1 MNKYNKSKIY
11 TIRSP
16 NTEKFY
22 IGSTTQQLCQRF
34 SKHKSNYRDYLED
47 KYGFISSFDIIKLN
61 DSYIELLENFS
72 CNNKE
77 EVRNI

>member
-22 IGSTTQQLCQRF
+22 IGSTTQQLCQ
-34 SKHKSNYRDYLED
+34 
-47 KYGFISSFDIIKLN
+47 
-61 DSYIELLENFS
+61 
-72 CNNKE
+72 
-77 EVRNI
+77 